1 MAQGAGT
8 GGRVTRRQLLTG
20 AGAAA
25 VGGLV
30 VGGVGGYVIGGA
42 GDDEGGGGTVGGN
55 GDGGD
60 GGVIRIGSGSPT
72 SGPYSGDGQEMTR
85 GQELAIEDIN
95 ANGGVLGRRL
105 ELVVADVEDLAP
117 EKMVNAARRL
127 TNEGVSAVFCGY
139 TSTTSAEFDVY
150 AQYGAPMFHLN
161 TYQPNADY
169 VADNQIDNIY
179 HSCPTEV
186 WYGPGFIQ
194 FMQRL
199 IDEGLWTPSS
209 ESAAVVTSNDPYS
222 ISIAQTVEE
231 DLRGLGWDIV
241 VSEEITAPLTEWGPV
256 LAQIRADPPG
266 LIFHSDYIPGD
277 LASFQQQF
285 RADPTPSLMYQQYGP
300 SIPEYLEL
308 AGTDA
313 DGVIWSTVIGTLPD
327 EIGTA
332 FKDAYREAYGA
343 EAGLSQAGGQYDL
356 VHLWALAAGMAGDAS
371 DFTAV
376 NANIKRLAYRGV
388 SGTYRYKAGELTA
401 IPYPDEVSDPSL
413 GMPHLTFQI
422 QNQEQVLIDPFPYE
436 QGEFQLPSWL

>member
-1 MAQGAGT
+1 MGDTARGAG
-8 GGRVTRRQLLTG
+8 GGRVTRRQLLVG

-30 VGGVGGYVIGGA
+30 VGGVGGYAA
-42 GDDEGGGGTVGGN
+42 GSS

-60 GGVIRIGSGSPT
+60 AAPDAGGGGGETIKIGSASPT

-85 GQELAIEDIN
+85 GQQLAIDDIN
-95 ANGGVLGRRL
+95 ANGGVLGRKL

-127 TNEGVSAVFCGY
+127 TNEGVAAVFSGY
-139 TSTTSAEFDVY
+139 TSTSSTEFDVY
-150 AQYGAPMFHLN
+150 AEYGAPMFHLN

-169 VADNQIDNIY
+169 VAEHQIPNVY

-199 IDEGLWTPSS
+199 IESGAWRPSS
-209 ESAAVVTSNDPYS
+209 ESVAIITSNDPYS
-222 ISIAQTVEE
+222 ISIAKTVRAGVE
-231 DLRGLGWDIV
+231 DLGWKV
-241 VSEEITAPLTEWGPV
+241 TTYEQVTAPLTEWGPV
-256 LAQIRADPPG
+256 LAKIRQNPPG

-285 RADPTPSLMYQQYGP
+285 RSDPTPSLMYQQYGP
-300 SIPEYLEL
+300 SIPEYLDL
-308 AGTDA
+308 AGQDA

-327 EIGTA
+327 ETGQA
-332 FKDAYREAYGA
+332 FKDKYQQQFDAQ
-343 EAGLSQAGGQYDL
+343 AGLSQSGAQYDL
-356 VHLWALAAGMAGDAS
+356 VHLWAQAAGLAGDAA
-371 DFTAV
+371 DFDRV
-376 NANIKRLAYRGV
+376 NANLKRSLYRGV
-388 SGTYRYKAGELTA
+388 SGTYHYKPGELTA
-401 IPYPDEVSDPSL
+401 IPYPDAVNDPSL

-422 QNQEQVLIDPFPYE
+422 QDQQQVLIDPLPYD
-436 QGEFQLPSWL
+436 QGRFQLPDWL